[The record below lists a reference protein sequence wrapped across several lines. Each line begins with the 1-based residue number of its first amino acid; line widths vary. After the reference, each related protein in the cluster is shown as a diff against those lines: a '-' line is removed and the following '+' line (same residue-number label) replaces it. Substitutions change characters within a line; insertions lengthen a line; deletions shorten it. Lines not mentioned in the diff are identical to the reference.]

1 MVVTLWDWASPTHC
15 MHDAISTDKRN
26 PRVNANGFIYGSPE
40 ESTDLVP
47 ILDPVNNKA

>member
-1 MVVTLWDWASPTHC
+1 

-40 ESTDLVP
+40 SRLP
-47 ILDPVNNKA
+47 SPV